1 MNCEA
6 VKVLLDIDL
15 SQDVPME
22 IVKKQYHKRA
32 LQFHPD
38 KNKSADA
45 PHQFRLVQEAY
56 EYAMKYQGY
65 LEDSDMDLEADSET
79 HVGQTVLSS
88 YYTLLNEFLGGILGT
103 ESANELQERVF
114 KCVIHKLVDLC
125 ESKAMAF
132 LETLDKPL
140 LIKTYHLLEK
150 HTDQFHFT
158 EPIMEKIRS
167 IIMVVE
173 TEGDERII
181 LRPLLDDLFADNL
194 YKLQESGATYLVP
207 LWHHELVYDNSGN
220 DLYVSCVP
228 LLPDNVTIDEHNHI
242 MIALRMN
249 VCDIW
254 EKDCISFFLGK
265 CEFSFKKDCLRL
277 TSQCQM
283 VMLKDQGIAK
293 IDTHDMYNVSQR
305 SNIHVFVELFHE

>member
-1 MNCEA
+1 MDCDA

-15 SQDVPME
+15 SEDVPVE

-38 KNKSADA
+38 KNKSLGAAD
-45 PHQFRLVQEAY
+45 QFRLVQEAY

-65 LEDSDMDLEADSET
+65 LEDSDMDLEADSEV

-103 ESANELQERVF
+103 ESANELQDRVM
-114 KCVIHKLVDLC
+114 KCVIHRLVDIC

-150 HTDQFHFT
+150 HADQFHFT

-167 IIMVVE
+167 IMIEE

-194 YKLQESGATYLVP
+194 YKLQEGGTTYLVP

-242 MIALRMN
+242 IIELRIN
-249 VCDIW
+249 IRDVW

-265 CEFSFKKDCLRL
+265 REFSFKKDCLRL
-277 TSQCQM
+277 TSQLQM
-283 VMLKDQGIAK
+283 VLLKGHGIAK
-293 IDTHDMYNVSQR
+293 IDTRDIYNVSQHSDIR
-305 SNIHVFVELFHE
+305 VFIELFHE

>member
-1 MNCEA
+1 MDCDA

-15 SQDVPME
+15 SEDVPME

-38 KNKSADA
+38 KNKCADA
-45 PHQFRLVQEAY
+45 ADQFRLVQEAY

-65 LEDSDMDLEADSET
+65 LEDSDMDLEADSEV

-88 YYTLLNEFLGGILGT
+88 YYTLLNEFLGGILGAET
-103 ESANELQERVF
+103 ANELQDRVM
-114 KCVIHKLVDLC
+114 KCVIHRLVDIC

-150 HTDQFHFT
+150 HADQFHFT

-167 IIMVVE
+167 IMIEE
-173 TEGDERII
+173 TEGDERVI
-181 LRPLLDDLFADNL
+181 LRPLLDDLFAENL
-194 YKLQESGATYLVP
+194 YKLQECGATYLVP
-207 LWHHELVYDNSGN
+207 LWHHELVYDNSDN

-242 MIALRMN
+242 IIALRVN
-249 VCDIW
+249 IRDIW

-265 CEFSFKKDCLRL
+265 REFSFKKDCLRL
-277 TSQCQM
+277 TGQCQM
-283 VMLKDQGIAK
+283 VVLKEQGIAK
-293 IDTHDMYNVSQR
+293 IDTHDIYNVSQHSDIR
-305 SNIHVFVELFHE
+305 VFIELVHA

>member
-1 MNCEA
+1 MNCDA

-15 SQDVPME
+15 SEDVPAE

-38 KNKSADA
+38 KNKSAGAAD
-45 PHQFRLVQEAY
+45 QFRLVQEAY

-65 LEDSDMDLEADSET
+65 LEDSDMDLEADSKA
-79 HVGQTVLSS
+79 HVGQTVFFS

-103 ESANELQERVF
+103 DSANELQERVF

-150 HTDQFHFT
+150 NADQFHFT
-158 EPIMEKIRS
+158 EPILEKIRS
-167 IIMVVE
+167 IMMEE

-194 YKLQESGATYLVP
+194 YKLQEGGRTYLVP

-228 LLPDNVTIDEHNHI
+228 LLPDNVTIDENNHI
-242 MIALRMN
+242 IIELRVN

-265 CEFSFKKDCLRL
+265 REFSFKKDCLKL
-277 TSQCQM
+277 TSQMQM
-283 VMLKDQGIAK
+283 VLLKGYGIAK
-293 IDTHDMYNVSQR
+293 IDTRDIYNVSQHSDIYVR
-305 SNIHVFVELFHE
+305 IELFHE

>member
-1 MNCEA
+1 MNCDA

-15 SQDVPME
+15 SEDVPVE

-38 KNKSADA
+38 KNKSVGAAD
-45 PHQFRLVQEAY
+45 QFRLVQEAY

-65 LEDSDMDLEADSET
+65 LEDSDMDLEADSEV

-158 EPIMEKIRS
+158 EPIMEKIRC
-167 IIMVVE
+167 IMAKE

-181 LRPLLDDLFADNL
+181 LRPLLDDLFAENL
-194 YKLQESGATYLVP
+194 YKLQEGGTTYLVP

-242 MIALRMN
+242 IIELRIN
-249 VCDIW
+249 IRDIW
-254 EKDCISFFLGK
+254 EKDCISFFLGNR
-265 CEFSFKKDCLRL
+265 EFSFKKDCLRL
-277 TSQCQM
+277 TGQLQM
-283 VMLKDQGIAK
+283 VLLKEQGIAK
-293 IDTHDMYNVSQR
+293 IDTRDIYNVSQHSDIR
-305 SNIHVFVELFHE
+305 VFIELVHA

>member
-1 MNCEA
+1 MNCDA
-6 VKVLLDIDL
+6 VKIVLDIDL
-15 SQDVPME
+15 SKDVPVE
-22 IVKKQYHKRA
+22 VVKKHYHKRA

-38 KNKSADA
+38 KNKSVGAAD
-45 PHQFRLVQEAY
+45 QFRLVQEAY

-65 LEDSDMDLEADSET
+65 LEDSDMDLEADS
-79 HVGQTVLSS
+79 HVNADQTVLSC
-88 YYTLLNEFLGGILGT
+88 YYTILNEFLGGILGA

-114 KCVIHKLVDLC
+114 KCVIQKLVHLC

-150 HTDQFHFT
+150 HADQFHFT
-158 EPIMEKIRS
+158 EPILEKIRS
-167 IIMVVE
+167 IMIEE

-181 LRPLLDDLFADNL
+181 LRPLLEDLFADNL
-194 YKLQESGATYLVP
+194 YKLQEGCTTYLVP

-242 MIALRMN
+242 IIELRIN
-249 VCDIW
+249 IRDVW

-265 CEFSFKKDCLRL
+265 REFSFKKDCLRL
-277 TSQCQM
+277 TSQLQM
-283 VMLKDQGIAK
+283 VLLKGYGIAK
-293 IDTHDMYNVSQR
+293 IDTRDIYNVSQH
-305 SNIHVFVELFHE
+305 SDIHVCIELFHE